1 MRERMSAG
9 HPLPPSRFTAG
20 AATLTLTA
28 LTLEI
33 ACGSTPWYFR
43 QRYSP
48 RLNPPSPNDAGR
60 LHAGGPVCRRW
71 PRAIPPSRRPRSRP
85 PPTRSQRGRAVAN
98 QALRPTRRRRRIRKS
113 RIQDLA
119 ASLQTFASVVSD
131 RRRRPKASR
140 CAGGAQQAWLHPRV
154 FERPRYHLYWRVVPI
169 LERPQFRN
177 VNFSTKYGQ
186 SNSIILKLSCDWDD
200 CKLGASSRESRG
212 GVSHWRSSASVIEE
226 LVLRR
231 SDGSPALS
239 RINSLLI
246 SRAPLPKHVS
256 VQ

>member
-119 ASLQTFASVVSD
+119 ASLQGTFASVVWD

-140 CAGGAQQAWLHPRV
+140 WAGGAQQAWLHPRV
-154 FERPRYHLYWRVVPI
+154 FDRPWRHYSVLTSGAYFREAAVLKREI
-169 LERPQFRN
+169 LGGAQPNIRIP
-177 VNFSTKYGQ
+177 ST
-186 SNSIILKLSCDWDD
+186 
-200 CKLGASSRESRG
+200 
-212 GVSHWRSSASVIEE
+212 
-226 LVLRR
+226 LV
-231 SDGSPALS
+231 
-239 RINSLLI
+239 
-246 SRAPLPKHVS
+246 
-256 VQ
+256 